1 MVNYQRVHSHQVD
14 CKQYIGRLRHCA
26 ARSAEKSAMARLVDT
41 LDALGLYG
49 EIALSGRWVKIQGE
63 QCAIYLVESVWGTS
77 YLTWCDAPCDRTV
90 HLYHDPIKA
99 IEAALRCAANVGQS

>member
-1 MVNYQRVHSHQVD
+1 
-14 CKQYIGRLRHCA
+14 
-26 ARSAEKSAMARLVDT
+26 MAHLVDA
-41 LDALGLYG
+41 LDTLGLNG

-90 HLYHDPIKA
+90 HFYHDPVEA
-99 IEAALRCAANVGQS
+99 IEAALRRAANVGRS